1 MHLDE
6 ALKMIERAVTLR
18 PSDGYITDSLGWVY
32 YMMGSYKES
41 IPYLERAVELL
52 PYDSTINDHLGDAY
66 WFVGRKAEARFQWER
81 AYNYAED
88 EKLKATITEKLVK
101 GPAARDPIR
110 EAGNGKK
117 H

>member
-1 MHLDE
+1 MAEQVPL
-6 ALKMIERAVTLR
+6 
-18 PSDGYITDSLGWVY
+18 PPGYSITWSGQF
-32 YMMGSYKES
+32 E
-41 IPYLERAVELL
+41 YLERAVELS
-52 PYDSTINDHLGDAY
+52 PGDSTLNDHLGDAY

-101 GPAARDPIR
+101 GPAPRDPIR